1 MPQIKL
7 VLSRVLIAALL
18 FVSVPAANTQT
29 KRSAGNSEI
38 ASTSLL
44 AHAQLTASDGV
55 AGNALGTAVA
65 VSGNTVVVGENCGQI
80 GGNTSCDPQHQG
92 VVYVYQMP
100 ISGWVNMTQTA
111 ELTPSDGFVGDGFG
125 TSVAI
130 FGSTIVVGAVSG
142 FNGKVY
148 VFVKPGSGWKNM
160 TETAQL
166 SDGVSGDVFGSAVA
180 INSNTIV
187 VGAPTA
193 TVGANQSQGAAYVFV
208 KPATRWVTT
217 STFNAELTA
226 SDGSFQDSFGD
237 SVAVSGHT
245 IVVGEPFH
253 QGQTGPGEAYVF
265 VEPLAGWANATQ
277 TAILRRSNAGL
288 FDEFGSSVS
297 IAGNTIIVGAPQAVG
312 MNNGQGV
319 VDVFVRPSQGWS
331 DTTEKAELVSPFFVD
346 LFGFSIAIEGREV
359 VVGTFSSRRTIF
371 VYAQPAKGGW
381 KSTSQPQMKLVSGS
395 ASSLFGFSVAIT
407 SSSIV
412 AGAPFQAVR
421 GHLDQGAAFV
431 FSQ

>member
-7 VLSRVLIAALL
+7 VLSRMLIAALL
-18 FVSVPAANTQT
+18 FASVPTANTQT
-29 KRSAGNSEI
+29 EWSAGNLEI

-44 AHAQLTASDGV
+44 AHAQLSASDGV

-80 GGNTSCDPQHQG
+80 TGNPSCNPQHQG

-100 ISGWVNMTQTA
+100 VSGWANMTQTA

-130 FGSTIVVGAVSG
+130 SGSTIVVGAVSG
-142 FNGKVY
+142 LNGKVY
-148 VFVKPGSGWKNM
+148 VFVKPGSSWRNM

-166 SDGVSGDVFGSAVA
+166 TDGVSGDFFGNAVA
-180 INSNTIV
+180 INNNTIV

-193 TVGANQSQGAAYVFV
+193 TIGGNQSQGAAYIFV
-208 KPATRWVTT
+208 KPATKWVTT
-217 STFNAELTA
+217 SKFNAELTA
-226 SDGSFQDSFGD
+226 SDGSFQDIFGD

-245 IVVGEPFH
+245 IVVGEPSH
-253 QGQTGPGEAYVF
+253 QGQNGPGEAYVF
-265 VEPLAGWANATQ
+265 IEPLAGWANATQ

-288 FDEFGSSVS
+288 FDEFGSSVA

-319 VDVFVRPSQGWS
+319 VDVFVKPSQGWI

-346 LFGFSIAIEGREV
+346 LFGLSIAIEGREV
-359 VVGTFSSRRTIF
+359 VVGTFSTKRTIF

-395 ASSLFGFSVAIT
+395 TSSFFGFSVAIA

-412 AGAPFQAVR
+412 AGAPFQTVR
-421 GHLDQGAAFV
+421 GHTDQGAAFV